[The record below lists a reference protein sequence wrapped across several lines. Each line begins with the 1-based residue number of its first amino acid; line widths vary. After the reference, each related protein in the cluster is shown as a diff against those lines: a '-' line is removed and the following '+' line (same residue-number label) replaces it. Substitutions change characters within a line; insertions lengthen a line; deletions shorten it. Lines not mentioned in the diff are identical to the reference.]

1 MEIVL
6 FRTGEK
12 IEVNTPKELKEVLK
26 YCNPLMMNF
35 YKNQLPMLEIKGFG
49 ESIEINKIGITNEQ

>member
-6 FRTGEK
+6 FKTGEK
-12 IEVNTPKELKEVLK
+12 IEVNTPKELKEILK

-35 YKNQLPMLEIKGFG
+35 YKKQLPKLEIKGFG
-49 ESIEINKIGITNEQ
+49 ESIEINKIGITR

>member
-1 MEIVL
+1 MKIIEFKTREI
-6 FRTGEK
+6 
-12 IEVNTPKELKEVLK
+12 IEVTTPKELKEVLK

-49 ESIEINKIGITNEQ
+49 ESIEINKVGITNE

>member
-12 IEVNTPKELKEVLK
+12 IEVNTPKELKEILK
-26 YCNPLMMNF
+26 YCNPLMMKF
-35 YKNQLPMLEIKGFG
+35 YKKQLPMFEIKGFG
-49 ESIEINKIGITNEQ
+49 ENIEINKIGITK